1 MSALSSGANF
11 WRKRRFKRAPGF
23 CLGVIPIGSADGM
36 AQLHCGEFLVHG
48 RRAKLLGNPSL
59 EHTRLDLSDIPEAKI
74 GDEVVI
80 IGEQGG
86 DRITPDAVV
95 AHQRHARITDLAM
108 AVRPSVPRRYI
119 EAE

>member
-1 MSALSSGANF
+1 M
-11 WRKRRFKRAPGF
+11 R
-23 CLGVIPIGSADGM
+23 
-36 AQLHCGEFLVHG
+36 G

-59 EHTRLDLSDIPEAKI
+59 EHTRLDLSDIPEAKL

-108 AVRPSVPRRYI
+108 AIRPSVPRKYL
-119 EAE
+119 E